1 MFGNRNDPPRREP
14 SIGNKAGAQTALPYT
29 QPHSAES
36 FIPAKHVQL
45 LDKLEHLSRYS
56 HFIQIVIGVAGVGK
70 TTLLKRFYPNSDDA
84 GIHACCIAATHEMGE
99 SDLLTELVEQ
109 LNLDLAI
116 TASVEDKVRAV
127 FAHSEL
133 LHDISRQFLIVIDD
147 ADRLTEDAL
156 DLLVNVLQSMPDVD
170 ARPHLVLFGLPK
182 LADTLSLA
190 RFRQICDT
198 HGHFIE
204 LDPLDLPDMLG
215 LLRHRYGS
223 VIDGLG
229 EKHLQRIHNESFGLP
244 GRVPKVLDKIVAGEA
259 PARPRKAKRE
269 IRLPRLSSL
278 HLGLLGG
285 ILMLTVA
292 AWLLLPAEHE
302 TSDSDRVTVELNIP
316 RPAARQAPEVPSP
329 GLARSVEADSRVSE
343 PDYSTA
349 PVPETGD
356 TELGDLQHRLAL
368 AEAALQAEVE
378 AEVPAPVLTPRPA
391 VTPSET
397 QPVAES
403 LPPAPVA
410 VADKPAP
417 VSAPEVVAKV
427 VEKAP
432 SRLVLKLPP
441 PVQKPAPATLTLK
454 PYLREKELLGWNPSG
469 YTLQMLGARNEDSVM
484 EFVGGQADPDAF
496 YYFST
501 IYKGKPWYVVVY
513 GEYPDRDAAVAGI
526 ARLPKVLQQR
536 RPWARSVS
544 GVQNDIRRKK

>member
-1 MFGNRNDPPRREP
+1 MFGNRNEPPRREP
-14 SIGNKAGAQTALPYT
+14 SLSNKTGAQTALPYT

-70 TTLLKRFYPNSDDA
+70 TTLLKRFYPNADDA

-99 SDLLTELVEQ
+99 SDLLAELVEQ

-116 TASVEDKVRAV
+116 TASAEDKVRAV
-127 FAHSEL
+127 FAHTEL
-133 LHDISRQFLIVIDD
+133 LHDISRQFLIVVDD

-229 EKHLQRIHNESFGLP
+229 EKPLQRIHNESFGLP
-244 GRVPKVLDKIVAGEA
+244 GRVPKILDKIVAGEA
-259 PARPRKAKRE
+259 PARPRRARLE
-269 IRLPRLSSL
+269 LRLPPLSGR

-285 ILMLTVA
+285 MLMLTVV
-292 AWLLLPAEHE
+292 AWLLLPAEHK
-302 TSDSDRVTVELNIP
+302 TADSDRVTVELNIP
-316 RPAARQAPEVPSP
+316 RPAARLETGSSP
-329 GLARSVEADSRVSE
+329 DVARTTEAGSSERE
-343 PDYSTA
+343 PDSSAATHSIA
-349 PVPETGD
+349 GD
-356 TELGDLQHRLAL
+356 TQLGELQHRLAL
-368 AEAALQAEVE
+368 AEAALQAEAE
-378 AEVPAPVLTPRPA
+378 EEVPARAARASNIKPD
-391 VTPSET
+391 T
-397 QPVAES
+397 QPVQRART
-403 LPPAPVA
+403 PAPVEIA
-410 VADKPAP
+410 EKPA
-417 VSAPEVVAKV
+417 VVAV
-427 VEKAP
+427 PDLVTTVREKPP

-441 PVQKPAPATLTLK
+441 PVQRPAPATLSLK
-454 PYLREKELLGWNPSG
+454 PYLREKELLRWDASG

-484 EFVGGQADPDAF
+484 EFIGGQANPDAF

-513 GEYPDRDAAVAGI
+513 GEYPNRDAAVAGV

-536 RPWARSVS
+536 RPWARSVK